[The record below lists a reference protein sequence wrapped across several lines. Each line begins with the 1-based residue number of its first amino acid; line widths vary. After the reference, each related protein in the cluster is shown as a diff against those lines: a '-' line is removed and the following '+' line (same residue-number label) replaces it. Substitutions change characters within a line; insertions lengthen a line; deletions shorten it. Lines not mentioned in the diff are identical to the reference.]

1 MCSFGEDFRP
11 LADFVSGRKHPMQ
24 DKDQKH
30 TIVILVT
37 TPHGCKPGA
46 SGMTRVCRPTPVV
59 RFMHTSETKLTATCV
74 SHGTCRR
81 LGRSCFYPRELT
93 LEPANTIELSVCKR
107 TTQTFFCE
115 KTKVESVLRLRAARL
130 SSPCVNAGAFR
141 RGLINKGVYDAADIS
156 GRIRAASE
164 PGASQR
170 GSGSERVG
178 QARD

>member
-1 MCSFGEDFRP
+1 MALCLFARD
-11 LADFVSGRKHPMQ
+11 
-24 DKDQKH
+24 
-30 TIVILVT
+30 VIVT

-130 SSPCVNAGAFR
+130 SSPCVNAGVFR
-141 RGLINKGVYDAADIS
+141 RGLVSPNYTRKS
-156 GRIRAASE
+156 GLPYEIPRARLHIHTHWPSVRH
-164 PGASQR
+164 GCHR
-170 GSGSERVG
+170 LR
-178 QARD
+178 